1 MDSRGLQTLRRW
13 FSEYSGSFVL
23 AAGEDRGNMELKVR
37 HTLEVCRN
45 AGQVARGEGF
55 SPAEAALAEAAA
67 LLHDVGR
74 FPQYSRWRTFD
85 DGASANH
92 GELGAVVLREGGLL
106 GSFPARER
114 ELLLNVVRC
123 HNAFGVPAFED
134 PLALLVVRLVR
145 DADKLD
151 IWRVMAEH
159 YESPAEERSPAVVLE
174 LPDAPGCS
182 EKAVANILAGKLVP
196 LSALGT
202 INDLRLMQLS
212 WVYDLNFRTSFGLLL
227 EKGYIYRISAF
238 LPASEDIRNAV
249 HGIRQYAEKRARG
262 E

>member
-1 MDSRGLQTLRRW
+1 MDSRDLQTLRRW
-13 FSEYSGSFVL
+13 FSGYTGSFVR
-23 AAGEDRGNMELKVR
+23 AAGEDRGNMVLKVR

-45 AGQVARGEGF
+45 AAAVARGEGL

-74 FPQYSRWRTFD
+74 FSQYSRWRTFD

-92 GELGAVVLREGGLL
+92 GELGAGVLGESGLL
-106 GSFPARER
+106 ERFPARER
-114 ELLLNVVRC
+114 ELLLNAVRC

-159 YESPAEERSPAVVLE
+159 YESPAEDRSPAVVLN
-174 LPDAPGCS
+174 LPDAPECS
-182 EKAVANILAGKLVP
+182 EEAVANILAGRLVP

-202 INDLRLMQLS
+202 VNDLRLMQLS

-227 EKGYIYRISAF
+227 ERGHIDRISAF
-238 LPASEDIRNAV
+238 LPASEEIKNAV
-249 HGIRQYAEKRARG
+249 HRIREYAEKEARG